1 MKKRR
6 KLCCLHLYLS
16 LLFLLTQSLEISQR
30 WKLRVFLDLFCV
42 CIQFWAYVWLSKFLS
57 ICYSW
62 LLWNALISQT
72 LSQAFPPRL
81 SVLCCMPQSQ
91 SFVPGYWVFFVHLTT
106 FSRNV
111 FCISSMD
118 VFWLRWNKDHRQCR
132 TDIKKISTLP
142 PPEQGP
148 EPNTEHRLPSSRPPL
163 ILGGGGDIGRGWR
176 KGM

>member
-1 MKKRR
+1 M
-6 KLCCLHLYLS
+6 
-16 LLFLLTQSLEISQR
+16 
-30 WKLRVFLDLFCV
+30 
-42 CIQFWAYVWLSKFLS
+42 WLSKFLS

-62 LLWNALISQT
+62 LLWNALISQS

-81 SVLCCMPQSQ
+81 SVLCCMSQSQ

-118 VFWLRWNKDHRQCR
+118 VFWLRWNKDHRQYR
-132 TDIKKISTLP
+132 TDIKKYLLFP
-142 PPEQGP
+142 PPQQGP

-163 ILGGGGDIGRGWR
+163 IWEGVEKRHVKMSQNFLPFQSCLFLHSTYAWFFAISVEGWAH
-176 KGM
+176 GAANSAIFPTIHLLLFFFFS